1 MGEELSLL
9 GSKVVGE
16 MPMNESACFIFGN
29 ESIVCFELVNSR
41 GGSDIMSVLKHMVTR
56 QNKNDVKKKP
66 PVLWY
71 DIHNHKWLGPIPLLI
86 YGWVDGGS
94 LLSSIYVY

>member
-1 MGEELSLL
+1 MNRHVSSLEM
-9 GSKVVGE
+9 KVLYVLNWLT
-16 MPMNESACFIFGN
+16 P
-29 ESIVCFELVNSR
+29 R
-41 GGSDIMSVLKHMVTR
+41 GGSDIMPVLKHMVTR

-71 DIHNHKWLGPIPLLI
+71 DIHNHKWLGPIPLLTF
-86 YGWVDGGS
+86 GWVDGGS